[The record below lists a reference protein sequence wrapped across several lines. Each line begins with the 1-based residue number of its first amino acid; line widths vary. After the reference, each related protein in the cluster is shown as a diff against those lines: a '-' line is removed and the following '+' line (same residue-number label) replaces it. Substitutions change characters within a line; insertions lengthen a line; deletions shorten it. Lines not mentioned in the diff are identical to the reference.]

1 MSTPETSRR
10 RRPGPVDMVV
20 TMLVLVAAVALLLL
34 LVPAPREIVQP
45 GADPVAAA
53 AEADLGFAPAAVPAA
68 ALGEGW
74 RVSYA
79 RVEEQEGVRQWRLG
93 YLSPDRRR
101 VDVEQAVDVT
111 PRWLTR
117 EPGPPG
123 EDDAA
128 AADPLAALA
137 AAGQEVDLAGGTW
150 VTVPRAEGDRAFA
163 RRDGD
168 VVTVLSTP
176 TEAGLDPLE
185 QVAAALDLG

>member
-1 MSTPETSRR
+1 
-10 RRPGPVDMVV
+10 MVV
-20 TMLVLVAAVALLLL
+20 TLLVLVAAVALLLL

-53 AEADLGFAPAAVPAA
+53 AEVDLGFLPAAVPPET
-68 ALGEGW
+68 LGEGW

-79 RVEEQEGVRQWRLG
+79 RVEEQEGVQQWRVG

-111 PRWLTR
+111 PRWLAR
-117 EPGPPG
+117 GPGLLDEADPAVA
-123 EDDAA
+123 E
-128 AADPLAALA
+128 DPLAALA
-137 AAGQEVDLAGGTW
+137 AAGQEVEIAGGVW
-150 VTVPRAEGDRAFA
+150 VTVPRADGDRAFA

-176 TEAGLDPLE
+176 SEAGLVPLE
-185 QVAAALDLG
+185 EVAAALDPD

>member
-1 MSTPETSRR
+1 
-10 RRPGPVDMVV
+10 MVI

-34 LVPAPREIVQP
+34 LVPSPREIVQP

-53 AEADLGFAPAAVPAA
+53 AEAEAGLGFPPAAVSPED
-68 ALGEGW
+68 LGEGW
-74 RVSYA
+74 RASYA

-117 EPGPPG
+117 GPGLLGETEPADG
-123 EDDAA
+123 AA
-128 AADPLAALA
+128 VLEVLS
-137 AAGQEVDLAGGTW
+137 AAGQEVELAGGTW
-150 VTVPRAEGDRAFA
+150 VRVPRADGDRAFA

-176 TEAGLDPLE
+176 SEAGLAPLE
-185 QVAAALDLG
+185 QVAATLDLT